1 MTDNAEI
8 IRNFI
13 AAWARLDAAELAGYF
28 TEDGCYY
35 NIPTQPI
42 RGRANVEQFIRG
54 FTATWTA
61 TDWEVSHIV
70 AAGDVV
76 FAERLDKTRTAK
88 GDVDLPCVG
97 VFEME
102 NGKIR
107 EWRDY
112 FDLGTFMKAMQG

>member
-1 MTDNAEI
+1 MADNAVI
-8 IRNFI
+8 IREFI
-13 AAWARLDAAELAGYF
+13 AAWSRLDAAELAGYF

-35 NIPTQPI
+35 NMPTQPV

-54 FTATWTA
+54 FIATWTA
-61 TDWEVSHIV
+61 TEWDVPNLV
-70 AAGDVV
+70 AAGNVV
-76 FAERLDKTRTAK
+76 LAERVDRIKTTK

-112 FDLGTFMKAMQG
+112 FDLGTYMKAMQG